1 MISRGIMIDAR
12 GARNREW
19 FIAVTTHYGGW
30 KGGREREKSDRQEES
45 SSKAINSYVLV
56 SAKNG

>member
-1 MISRGIMIDAR
+1 MIDAR
-12 GARNREW
+12 AARNREW
-19 FIAVTTHYGGW
+19 FIAVTM
-30 KGGREREKSDRQEES
+30 ERGAKDQQEGS